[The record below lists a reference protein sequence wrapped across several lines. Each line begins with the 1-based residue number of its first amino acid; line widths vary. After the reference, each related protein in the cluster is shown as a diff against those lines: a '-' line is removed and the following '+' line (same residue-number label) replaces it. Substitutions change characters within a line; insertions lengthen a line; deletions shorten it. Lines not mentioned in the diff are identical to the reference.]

1 MILEIFT
8 MYIFFLITVKE
19 FYLQCHAGGRLVR
32 SDGQNF
38 VNVVCER
45 PYMIKY
51 GLLNKVTW
59 VAECPVLLL
68 KDSYGFQ

>member
-1 MILEIFT
+1 MQG
-8 MYIFFLITVKE
+8 VR
-19 FYLQCHAGGRLVR
+19 QVR

-59 VAECPVLLL
+59 VAECPFLFS
-68 KDSYGFQ
+68 KDSYWF